1 MATVHIGRLT
11 AEGGF
16 ARSVAIKRL
25 HPQFAHDPDFVAM
38 FLEEARIA
46 ARIRHPNVVPVL
58 DVVSTDGELF
68 LVMEYVQGET
78 VTRLTRVSRSRN
90 RIVPMP
96 IALAIASDMLMG
108 LHAAHEAKDENGQP
122 LDIVH
127 RDISPHNV
135 MVGRDGV
142 SRVLDFGIAKASTSS
157 SATREGEVKGKFA
170 YMSPEQLSSMKADR
184 RADVF
189 AASIVLWEMLT
200 GQRLFAGNDPAGIVG
215 KVLHGTI
222 DPPGKVAGGLPQAI
236 DDLVMKGLARNRD
249 ERFLSA
255 LDMAR
260 ALEAARQPIA
270 RPTEVGTWVDR
281 IAGDSL
287 KRRARRIAEIE
298 STGSFSAPL
307 PMPSGPLIHEN
318 TSSRSQSGRRP
329 ISTPSATSSQSL
341 PAVDGS
347 AAGGTDSAKIDVVTE
362 EQAAPRR
369 SRKGMVFIALV
380 AALLGGAGF
389 FVWRSGG
396 VGPARAKIAKLLHRP
411 APQTAVAAIA
421 TPSGSASVAAA
432 SSALAANPAVA
443 GSVMDLTGSNPSLPS
458 YRFHG
463 HGGGGGGGGSGHG
476 SSGAGSGPVDPH
488 VTTNVPTNLAGGGG
502 DLGEAMNAVAGGG
515 AGIGKDAIH
524 NQAGPQNI
532 GSRPS
537 QGQVQV
543 TIAAVMPNVRS
554 CLLPDDPA
562 SRALLTFQSDGS
574 VRSVSVTGYA
584 AGKPQEACIKS
595 ALGRARVDPF
605 TDATFAIPVTV
616 RP

>member
-1 MATVHIGRLT
+1 
-11 AEGGF
+11 
-16 ARSVAIKRL
+16 
-25 HPQFAHDPDFVAM
+25 
-38 FLEEARIA
+38 
-46 ARIRHPNVVPVL
+46 
-58 DVVSTDGELF
+58 
-68 LVMEYVQGET
+68 
-78 VTRLTRVSRSRN
+78 
-90 RIVPMP
+90 
-96 IALAIASDMLMG
+96 
-108 LHAAHEAKDENGQP
+108 
-122 LDIVH
+122 
-127 RDISPHNV
+127 
-135 MVGRDGV
+135 
-142 SRVLDFGIAKASTSS
+142 
-157 SATREGEVKGKFA
+157 
-170 YMSPEQLSSMKADR
+170 
-184 RADVF
+184 
-189 AASIVLWEMLT
+189 
-200 GQRLFAGNDPAGIVG
+200 
-215 KVLHGTI
+215 
-222 DPPGKVAGGLPQAI
+222 
-236 DDLVMKGLARNRD
+236 MKGLAREPR
-249 ERFLSA
+249 
-255 LDMAR
+255 R
-260 ALEAARQPIA
+260 AVSLTRHRTWRAPSRAARQPIA

-318 TSSRSQSGRRP
+318 TSSRSQSGLRP
-329 ISTPSATSSQSL
+329 ISTPSATASQSL

-396 VGPARAKIAKLLHRP
+396 GPARAKIAKLLHRP

-421 TPSGSASVAAA
+421 TPSGSASVAVA

-463 HGGGGGGGGSGHG
+463 HGGGGGGGGSGRG
-476 SSGAGSGPVDPH
+476 GSGAGSGPVDPH

-537 QGQVQV
+537 QESGQV

-562 SRALLTFQSDGS
+562 SRALLTFQSDGL
-574 VRSVSVTGYA
+574 A
-584 AGKPQEACIKS
+584 
-595 ALGRARVDPF
+595 
-605 TDATFAIPVTV
+605 
-616 RP
+616 